1 LISIHLHDNDGATD
15 LHQCPFSGTVDW
27 ALVAEL
33 LAQSSYGKC
42 VSLEVMIHHSGT
54 SDEATFLEKAHACG
68 LRLEELITA
77 AAVSQGS
84 A

>member
-1 LISIHLHDNDGATD
+1 M
-15 LHQCPFSGTVDW
+15 
-27 ALVAEL
+27 

-68 LRLEELITA
+68 LRLEEMIAA
-77 AAVSQGS
+77 AAVP
-84 A
+84 